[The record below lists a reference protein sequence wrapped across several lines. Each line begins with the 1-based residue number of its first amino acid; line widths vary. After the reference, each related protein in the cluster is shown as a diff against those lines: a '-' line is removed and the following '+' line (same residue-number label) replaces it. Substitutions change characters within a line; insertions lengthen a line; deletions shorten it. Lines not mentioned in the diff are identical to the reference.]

1 MRNKNIWIGIG
12 LVAAIALVAVLAM
25 VLPTR
30 IASPAS
36 DAPALA
42 PDATIGSRRRSSPH
56 GGISPPACRDGGA
69 YHRAYRH
76 RGAYSRAYRHHSACR
91 HG

>member
-36 DAPALA
+36 DAPALE
-42 PDATIGSRRRSSPH
+42 PDVTIGSALSLIH
-56 GGISPPACRDGGA
+56 I
-69 YHRAYRH
+69 
-76 RGAYSRAYRHHSACR
+76 
-91 HG
+91 

>member
-30 IASPAS
+30 IASPY
-36 DAPALA
+36 ALL
-42 PDATIGSRRRSSPH
+42 TYYNCIFF
-56 GGISPPACRDGGA
+56 
-69 YHRAYRH
+69 
-76 RGAYSRAYRHHSACR
+76 
-91 HG
+91 